1 MERNNLYSDEVYE
14 KVNKESKELLEDYI
28 LELKAKGRSAKTIE
42 QYAFDCRMFMCYVF
56 DNMNNKSLLELKRR
70 DFRNFFLFLNET
82 GKSSAR
88 INRIQSSIR
97 NLLQFAEDDEDDWGD
112 YESNPMRKIKSV
124 EKQPVKD
131 IVFLTDEQ
139 VTFLIDY
146 LLEKGKTQKALY
158 VSLSYS
164 SAGRRNEVVQVRK
177 DGFLENGVHKTL
189 AVTGK
194 RGKKFPLMYDDR
206 TKDIAKQWLEERGED
221 DVDSLWISYYNG
233 QPRPLQYETL
243 YQWAISFRSIL
254 EAEYDE
260 EIPLNPHSFRH
271 SSLQN
276 LEDGTSSVL
285 KFLGKDKLDI
295 NTLRILANH
304 SDISTTQGYLKNKDE
319 EILDG
324 LFFQ

>member
-1 MERNNLYSDEVYE
+1 MERNNLYSDETY
-14 KVNKESKELLEDYI
+14 KQVNKESKELLEDYI

-97 NLLQFAEDDEDDWGD
+97 NLLQFAEDDEDYWGD
-112 YESNPMRKIKSV
+112 YETNPMRKIKSV

>member
-1 MERNNLYSDEVYE
+1 M
-14 KVNKESKELLEDYI
+14 
-28 LELKAKGRSAKTIE
+28 KAKGRSAKTIE

-97 NLLQFAEDDEDDWGD
+97 NLLQFAEDDEDYWGD
-112 YESNPMRKIKSV
+112 YETNPMRKIKSV

>member
-14 KVNKESKELLEDYI
+14 KVNKESKLVLEDYI
-28 LELKAKGRSAKTIE
+28 LELKAKGRAVKTIE

-97 NLLQFAEDDEDDWGD
+97 NLLQFAEDDEDYWED
-112 YESNPMRKIKSV
+112 YETNPMRKIKSV

>member
-1 MERNNLYSDEVYE
+1 MERNNLYSDEVY
-14 KVNKESKELLEDYI
+14 KQVNKESKELLEDYI

-97 NLLQFAEDDEDDWGD
+97 NLLQFAEDDEDYWGD
-112 YESNPMRKIKSV
+112 YETNPMRKIKSV

>member
-1 MERNNLYSDEVYE
+1 MERNNLYSDETYE
-14 KVNKESKELLEDYI
+14 QVNKESKELLEDYI

-97 NLLQFAEDDEDDWGD
+97 NLLQFAEDDEDYWGD
-112 YESNPMRKIKSV
+112 YETNPMRKIKSV

>member
-1 MERNNLYSDEVYE
+1 MERNNLYSDETY
-14 KVNKESKELLEDYI
+14 KQVNKESKELLEDYI

-97 NLLQFAEDDEDDWGD
+97 NLLQFAEDDEDYWGD
-112 YESNPMRKIKSV
+112 YETNPMRKIKSV

-304 SDISTTQGYLKNKDE
+304 SDISTTQGYLKNEDE

>member
-1 MERNNLYSDEVYE
+1 MERNNLYSNEVYE
-14 KVNKESKELLEDYI
+14 TVNKESKELLEDYI

-97 NLLQFAEDDEDDWGD
+97 NLLQFAEDDEDYWGD
-112 YESNPMRKIKSV
+112 YETNPMRKIKSV

>member
-1 MERNNLYSDEVYE
+1 MLF
-14 KVNKESKELLEDYI
+14 
-28 LELKAKGRSAKTIE
+28 RS
-42 QYAFDCRMFMCYVF
+42 
-56 DNMNNKSLLELKRR
+56 
-70 DFRNFFLFLNET
+70 
-82 GKSSAR
+82 
-88 INRIQSSIR
+88 
-97 NLLQFAEDDEDDWGD
+97 
-112 YESNPMRKIKSV
+112 
-124 EKQPVKD
+124 
-131 IVFLTDEQ
+131 
-139 VTFLIDY
+139 
-146 LLEKGKTQKALY
+146 
-158 VSLSYS
+158 
-164 SAGRRNEVVQVRK
+164 
-177 DGFLENGVHKTL
+177 
-189 AVTGK
+189 
-194 RGKKFPLMYDDR
+194 
-206 TKDIAKQWLEERGED
+206 

>member
-1 MERNNLYSDEVYE
+1 MERNNLYSNEVYE

-97 NLLQFAEDDEDDWGD
+97 NLLQFAEDDEDYWGD
-112 YESNPMRKIKSV
+112 YETNPMRKIKSV

>member
-97 NLLQFAEDDEDDWGD
+97 NLLQFAEDDEDYWGD
-112 YESNPMRKIKSV
+112 YETNPMRKIKSV

>member
-1 MERNNLYSDEVYE
+1 MERNNIYNEETY
-14 KVNKESKELLEDYI
+14 KQVNKESKELLEDYI
-28 LELKAKGRSAKTIE
+28 LELKAKGRAVKTIE

-97 NLLQFAEDDEDDWGD
+97 NLLQFAEDDEDYWED
-112 YESNPMRKIKSV
+112 YETNPMRKIKSV

>member
-97 NLLQFAEDDEDDWGD
+97 NLLQFAEDDEDYWGD
-112 YESNPMRKIKSV
+112 YETNPMRKIKSV

-206 TKDIAKQWLEERGED
+206 TKDIAEQWLEERGED